1 MKKESFVFYET
12 WAEALRQLP
21 DKERLQV
28 FDAIINYGIYETKAT
43 IGGLAQMALELIYN
57 DIDDCKAKRR
67 EKIEKARESANKRWQ
82 NQNANECN
90 TMRTHTNEC
99 ERIRTDATQCYNVNV
114 NVNGNVNENVDSSSI
129 IYSPKNENFDADK
142 SATNKPQ
149 SKTIEE
155 RKNDFMKMVAENGVE
170 KYGQEMCRD
179 FFDYWTESNPNGKK
193 MRFEMQKVFD
203 IKKRLAT
210 WNKNNL
216 KKHNYGANQYNN
228 PASPDYVTT
237 ERIVAAGREW
247 AKHFS

>member
-28 FDAIINYGIYETKAT
+28 FDAIINYGIYEKKAT

-82 NQNANECN
+82 NQNANECD

-114 NVNGNVNENVDSSSI
+114 NVNGNVNDNVDSSSI

-149 SKTIEE
+149 PKTIEE
-155 RKNDFMKMVAENGVE
+155 RKNDFMKLVAENGIE
-170 KYGQEMCRD
+170 KYGQEMCRE

-210 WNKNNL
+210 WNKNNF
-216 KKHNYGANQYNN
+216 KNQKYGNQRIDGDI
-228 PASPDYVTT
+228 PT
-237 ERIVAAGREW
+237 ERIVAAGR
-247 AKHFS
+247 AMAAAGL